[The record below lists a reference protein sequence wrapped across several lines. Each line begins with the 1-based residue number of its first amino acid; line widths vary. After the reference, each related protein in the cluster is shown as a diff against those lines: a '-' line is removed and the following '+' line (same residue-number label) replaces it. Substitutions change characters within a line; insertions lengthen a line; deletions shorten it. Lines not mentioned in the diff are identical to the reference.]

1 MSAKRIR
8 LSEDVYAKIE
18 ARKRPDESFSQAID
32 RLTSDWSLSE
42 WAGWTSDEEA
52 ARHRDRLDELSAADR
67 RETEELVEQLDI
79 DVVTRD
85 E

>member
-1 MSAKRIR
+1 MGTRQVR

-18 ARKRPDESFSQAID
+18 DKKWPDESFSDAID

-42 WAGWTSDEEA
+42 WAGWMSDEEA

-67 RETEELVEQLDI
+67 RETEELVEQLDL
-79 DVVTRD
+79 DV

>member
-1 MSAKRIR
+1 MGAKRIR

-32 RLTSDWSLSE
+32 RLTDDWSLAE

-52 ARHRDRLDELSAADR
+52 ARHLTGSTNCR
-67 RETEELVEQLDI
+67 RSI
-79 DVVTRD
+79 AGRRRNWSSN
-85 E
+85 